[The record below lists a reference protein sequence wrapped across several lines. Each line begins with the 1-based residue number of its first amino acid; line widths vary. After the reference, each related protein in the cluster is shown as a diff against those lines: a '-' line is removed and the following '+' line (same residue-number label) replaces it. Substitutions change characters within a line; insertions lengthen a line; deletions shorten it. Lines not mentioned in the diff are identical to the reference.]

1 MGNKLDFYTVNIEYV
16 KYLHR
21 RDSEVFYDEN
31 NLNYDA
37 KPYIGIITTID
48 NFSYFIPLT
57 SAKEKHKT
65 WKTNGKSHLII
76 SEDIKDNKHINKNSI
91 IKDIYNNKGKIIN
104 KKRLLSVVA
113 CNKAIPIPTKVAG
126 VFERLIINGNKNE
139 SLLRKELLECRRK
152 TNTIINKSTK
162 IIKDQKENGTQ
173 IFESKY
179 F

>member
-1 MGNKLDFYTVNIEYV
+1 MVLDTKVQDD
-16 KYLHR
+16 KR
-21 RDSEVFYDEN
+21 RF
-31 NLNYDA
+31 
-37 KPYIGIITTID
+37 K
-48 NFSYFIPLT
+48 T
-57 SAKEKHKT
+57 SSLF
-65 WKTNGKSHLII
+65 WRKTNGKSHLII

-179 F
+179 FLYLIFIK